1 MAEIRVNATGELK
14 LFDSDDSNY
23 VSFKSAGTVSSNV
36 AWTLPSADGS
46 SGQMLST
53 NGSGTLSWATAS
65 SADPTSADGDTL
77 GTASAEW
84 SDLYLADSSVIYFGN
99 DQDTTLTHTDGT
111 GLTLNSTNKICF
123 NDASQFIQGSSNAIL
138 ALGATDEIDLTA
150 TAVDLNGTLDVSGN
164 SQFSGTITVGVDDTG
179 KDVKFF
185 GATASSH
192 MLWDESAD
200 DLNLIA
206 SGLGVITAKDLG
218 IGIHIREADSSASAA
233 DNADALVIENSASAG
248 MSILSGTSSV
258 GNIFFGDSGDDDIG
272 KIQYDHADD
281 SIKFIA
287 NAVQKA
293 WFRGNA
299 TKDFVIG
306 MDSFSE
312 TAEGTLIANNQN
324 YHICDS
330 TALVLN
336 RQASDGYILQFR
348 QANTMEGN
356 VTSSGST
363 IQYNTFCGSHWGR
376 LADNS
381 QPTIL
386 RGTVMETIDTMIDWY
401 RVKYTVDEG
410 LETEKIGYDEIALP
424 DGKSVG
430 DIIKHTAKSG
440 IEYDAEIE
448 LQDNEQLP
456 MTKVS
461 DTEDSKAVYGVFMS
475 WDNEPDDGI
484 NDMNVA
490 SLGAFVIRVHKDET
504 VAIGDLLSS
513 KGDGTAKVQ
522 ADDIMRS
529 KTIAKVTSTNKSHIH
544 ADDSYCVPCTLHCG

>member
-1 MAEIRVNATGELK
+1 MAEIRINATGELK
-14 LFDSDDSNY
+14 LYDSDDSNY

-348 QANTMEGN
+348 QANSMEGN
-356 VTSSGST
+356 VSISGTTTS
-363 IQYNTFCGSHWGR
+363 YNTFCGSHWGR

>member
-1 MAEIRVNATGELK
+1 
-14 LFDSDDSNY
+14 
-23 VSFKSAGTVSSNV
+23 
-36 AWTLPSADGS
+36 
-46 SGQMLST
+46 
-53 NGSGTLSWATAS
+53 
-65 SADPTSADGDTL
+65 
-77 GTASAEW
+77 
-84 SDLYLADSSVIYFGN
+84 
-99 DQDTTLTHTDGT
+99 
-111 GLTLNSTNKICF
+111 
-123 NDASQFIQGSSNAIL
+123 
-138 ALGATDEIDLTA
+138 
-150 TAVDLNGTLDVSGN
+150 
-164 SQFSGTITVGVDDTG
+164 
-179 KDVKFF
+179 
-185 GATASSH
+185 

-448 LQDNEQLP
+448 LQLNEQLP

-461 DTEDSKAVYGVFMS
+461 DTEDSKAVYGVFS
-475 WDNEPDDGI
+475 AWDNEPDDGI

-490 SLGAFVIRVHKDET
+490 ALGAFIIRVHKDET

>member
-448 LQDNEQLP
+448 LQLNEQLP

-461 DTEDSKAVYGVFMS
+461 DTEDSKAVYGVFS
-475 WDNEPDDGI
+475 AWDNEPDDGI

>member
-14 LFDSDDSNY
+14 LYDSDDSNY

-99 DQDTTLTHTDGT
+99 DQDTTLTHTDRT

-192 MLWDESAD
+192 MLWDQSAD

-424 DGKSVG
+424 EGKSVG

-448 LQDNEQLP
+448 LQLNEQLP